1 MQEDFL
7 QYLWKYGLFP
17 ADKLFTPDHQRVEV
31 LTPGQ
36 LNTDAGPDFLMARI
50 RIGEAVWAGHVEI
63 HVKASDWYRHNH
75 NEDTAYDPVV
85 LHVVYEA
92 DCSVKRTNGDPVPM
106 VVLPV
111 KPSYLDNYHQILSTM
126 SPVPCEISW
135 KKLEAAE
142 VENWIV
148 NMGIERMQKKSEE
161 VLSRLSRNKGGWDE
175 TWIQLIIRSFGFG
188 INQDSFDRLGQSIP
202 LAAIRSTGSNL
213 FRLEAILFGQSDLIP
228 VRKPDPYSRAL
239 MVEYGFVRQ
248 KFNLVPLSNP
258 GWKFLRM
265 RPSNFPTVRIAQLAA
280 FLAGNPDRLESV
292 IRGQGSEIHLKFDYP
307 VSTYWKLHYDFGKK
321 WAGHF
326 TGFGE
331 ETVNLF
337 LINAVLPFRA
347 SYSNRN
353 GDAGAWEKWMEILES
368 LPAENNRITRVWSGY
383 GYRVPNAFYSQA
395 FLHLYTKYCQNRS
408 CLSCHIGQFLI
419 RGRSS

>member
-17 ADKLFTPDHQRVEV
+17 ADKLFTSDQQRVEI

-63 HVKASDWYRHNH
+63 HVKASDWYRHHH
-75 NEDTAYDPVV
+75 NEDPAYDPVV

-92 DCSVKRTNGDPVPM
+92 DCTVKRTNGDDVPM
-106 VVLPV
+106 IVMPV
-111 KPSYLDNYHQILSTM
+111 KSSYLDNYHQILSTL
-126 SPVPCEISW
+126 SPIPCEESW
-135 KKLEAAE
+135 KKIEPAE

-148 NMGIERMQKKSEE
+148 NMGIERMQVKSGE
-161 VLSRLSRNKGGWDE
+161 VFKRLASNKGGWDE
-175 TWIQLIIRSFGFG
+175 TWMQLIIRSFGFG
-188 INQDSFDRLGQSIP
+188 INQDAFDRLGQSVP
-202 LAAIRSTGSNL
+202 MGAIRSTGSNL
-213 FRLEAILFGQSDLIP
+213 FRLEAILFGQADLIP

-239 MVEYGFVRQ
+239 MTEYRFVRH
-248 KFNLVPLSNP
+248 KFNLVPVSNP

-280 FLAGNPDRLESV
+280 FFAGNTDRLNQV
-292 IRGQGSEIHLKFDYP
+292 LRGTGAGSNLNLDYP
-307 VSTYWKLHYDFGKK
+307 VSAYWKQHYDFGKK
-321 WAGHF
+321 WTTGYS
-326 TGFGE
+326 GFGA

-337 LINAVLPFRA
+337 LVNAVLPFRA
-347 SYSNRN
+347 SYANRN
-353 GDAGAWEKWMEILES
+353 GDAGAWEKWMEQLES

-395 FLHLYTKYCQNRS
+395 FLHLFTQYCHNRH
-408 CLSCHIGQFLI
+408 CLKCHIGQFLI
-419 RGRSS
+419 RGKGR

>member
-17 ADKLFTPDHQRVEV
+17 ADKLFTPEHHRVEV

-75 NEDTAYDPVV
+75 NEDTAYEPVI

-92 DCSVKRTNGDPVPM
+92 DCTVTRMNGDSIPM
-106 VVLPV
+106 VVMPV
-111 KPSYLDNYHQILSTM
+111 KPSYLDNYHQILSAL
-126 SPVPCEISW
+126 SVVPCETSW
-135 KKLEAAE
+135 KKLDSAE

-148 NMGIERMQKKSEE
+148 NMGIERMQSKSTE
-161 VLSRLSRNKGGWDE
+161 VFSRLARNKGGWEE
-175 TWIQLIIRSFGFG
+175 TWIQMVTRSFGFG

-202 LAAIRSTGSNL
+202 IAAIRSTGSNL
-213 FRLEAILFGQSDLIP
+213 FRLEAILYGQAGLIP
-228 VRKPDPYSRAL
+228 DQKPDPYSRAL
-239 MVEYGFVRQ
+239 MVEYSFVKQ
-248 KFNLVPLSNP
+248 KFNMVPLANP

-280 FLAGNPDRLESV
+280 FLAGNPDRLELVLNGSV
-292 IRGQGSEIHLKFDYP
+292 MDHHLKFDCP
-307 VSTYWKLHYDFGKK
+307 VSAYWKLHYDFGKK
-321 WAGHF
+321 WAGRYA
-326 TGFGE
+326 GFGT
-331 ETVNLF
+331 ETINLF
-337 LINAVLPFRA
+337 MINAVLPFRA
-347 SYSNRN
+347 SYDNRN
-353 GDAGAWEKWMEILES
+353 GDSGAWEKWMEQLELLS
-368 LPAENNRITRVWSGY
+368 PENNRITRVWSGY
-383 GYRVPNAFYSQA
+383 GYRIPNAFYSQA
-395 FLHLYTKYCQNRS
+395 FLHLYGNYCHHRH

-419 RGRSS
+419 RGKGR